1 MSNIQFRKATLDDK
15 ANLIELWKNNRRTLS
30 PFFKLSFDSIIKKL
44 YVLTSNNTIIGMI
57 GYVIHSNKLY
67 IKYLCVDNA
76 YRHNGYAV
84 HLISNMLKDVGCDG
98 YTVIAECKDGADNNT
113 FYDKYSITYT
123 IEDKKSMKCRNYIM
137 DVTKFLD
144 KNDIKKPQNQYSE
157 YKNSLCMT
165 QQFRFCGNAFRVD
178 TYKSCT
184 FGCKYCF
191 ANSNQTLY
199 HNDGFAVANL
209 DYIEKQFKKA
219 FDDDNETNSH
229 VVEMLRHKVP
239 LHCGGMS
246 DPFQKAEFE
255 IHATYKLIEL
265 SNKYQYPII
274 FSTKTASL
282 PEEYFKI
289 LDPKLHAFQ
298 SSIMGW
304 SDEYIRKYETNT
316 PLASER
322 ADFVK
327 ELVNKGF
334 WCSVRIQPCINLN
347 EVLELVD
354 HLKDIPSYYTVE
366 HLKIPVDNETV
377 KALFK
382 DEYQNIGF
390 CRSQNNVRNIEI
402 QPNIKKSNIKAIQ
415 ELANSYG
422 VLVGVG
428 DNDLH
433 YLSQSRCCCGI
444 DTIGESF
451 DNWLKYNLTYFITGD
466 VEDDLWMPKCN
477 LASCFY
483 SGTRMNS
490 KVDAKEATNKYI
502 RDNKDLVPKED
513 REKVSKITGV
523 NFTKQLF

>member
-1 MSNIQFRKATLDDK
+1 M
-15 ANLIELWKNNRRTLS
+15 
-30 PFFKLSFDSIIKKL
+30 
-44 YVLTSNNTIIGMI
+44 
-57 GYVIHSNKLY
+57 
-67 IKYLCVDNA
+67 
-76 YRHNGYAV
+76 
-84 HLISNMLKDVGCDG
+84 
-98 YTVIAECKDGADNNT
+98 
-113 FYDKYSITYT
+113 
-123 IEDKKSMKCRNYIM
+123 
-137 DVTKFLD
+137 
-144 KNDIKKPQNQYSE
+144 
-157 YKNSLCMT
+157 
-165 QQFRFCGNAFRVD
+165 
-178 TYKSCT
+178 
-184 FGCKYCF
+184 
-191 ANSNQTLY
+191 
-199 HNDGFAVANL
+199 
-209 DYIEKQFKKA
+209 
-219 FDDDNETNSH
+219 
-229 VVEMLRHKVP
+229 
-239 LHCGGMS
+239 
-246 DPFQKAEFE
+246 
-255 IHATYKLIEL
+255 
-265 SNKYQYPII
+265 
-274 FSTKTASL
+274 

-402 QPNIKKSNIKAIQ
+402 QPNIKKSNINAIQ

-490 KVDAKEATNKYI
+490 KVDA
-502 RDNKDLVPKED
+502 NKDLVPKED